1 MDDVLDQIDQT
12 FTREGLEELATRH
25 KIALPGGWTKMAFD
39 RKKRA
44 LATAVAKAGRPS
56 VLSKL
61 ASAVATTVSEFGKNL
76 RAANDTIDS
85 AFRTEATMPKDKN
98 WKRRKHPDRMIRIM
112 AGRKE
117 ADDPVPMT
125 RQVARANKRRNDK
138 RMLANLKTD
147 AARSSHR
154 GGPAAVT
161 MRDVEVVQ
169 QGLRERIEQSA

>member
-44 LATAVAKAGRPS
+44 LATAAAKAGRPS
-56 VLSKL
+56 VLGKL

-85 AFRTEATMPKDKN
+85 AFQTKATMPKDKN
-98 WKRRKHPDRMIRIM
+98 WKRRKNPDWMIRIM

-125 RQVARANKRRNDK
+125 RQVARANKRWNDK
-138 RMLANLKTD
+138 RMLTNLKA

-161 MRDVEVVQ
+161 MRDVDVVQ